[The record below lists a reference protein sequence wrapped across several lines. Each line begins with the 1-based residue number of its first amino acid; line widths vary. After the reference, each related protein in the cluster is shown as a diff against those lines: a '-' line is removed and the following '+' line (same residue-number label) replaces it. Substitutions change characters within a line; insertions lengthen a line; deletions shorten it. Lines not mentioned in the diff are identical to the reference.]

1 MKLSVTYS
9 YHLMTVNS
17 CSISG
22 VTCSNSVLNL
32 QENKLLIAKLSI
44 TLPELCELQ
53 NIVGSAIPK
62 QLYTQYMQLLSL
74 KFLLIGNQFM
84 LWLYVFALQSVQYSD
99 LSLNS
104 STFI

>member
-32 QENKLLIAKLSI
+32 QENELLIAKLSI

-53 NIVGSAIPK
+53 HIVGSTIPK

-74 KFLLIGNQFM
+74 KFL
-84 LWLYVFALQSVQYSD
+84 
-99 LSLNS
+99 
-104 STFI
+104 